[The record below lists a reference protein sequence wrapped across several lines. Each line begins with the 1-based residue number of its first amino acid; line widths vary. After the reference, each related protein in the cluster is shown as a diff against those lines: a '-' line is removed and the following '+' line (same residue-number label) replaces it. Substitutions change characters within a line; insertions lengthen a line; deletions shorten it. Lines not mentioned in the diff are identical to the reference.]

1 MGNVETKALVDKLAK
16 TLKVPETEKL
26 KNKLGVVDA
35 KALVDRLPDK
45 LAKKRTGP

>member
-1 MGNVETKALVDKLAK
+1 MVDKLAK
-16 TLKVPETEKL
+16 TLKVAETEKL

-35 KALVDRLPDK
+35 KALVDRLPDT